1 MSEQAKLVSP
11 MKSALTEFWQ
21 YKDVLY
27 FLVWRNIKVRYKQTL
42 LGISWAIIQ
51 PFMMMVVFTIFFGK
65 FAGMPSDGIPYP
77 LFTFSALVPWT
88 YFSVTLGATGNCLV
102 ANANLLRKVYFPR
115 LALPASMVI
124 SGLLDL
130 AIASIVLIGMLIYY
144 QVALSWE
151 LCLLPVLVIPLVV
164 LTLGVGM
171 FLAALNVM
179 FRDVQH
185 AIPFLVQLWLFAT
198 PIIYPLSILPDQVQ
212 PLASLNPMTGLIE
225 GFRAI
230 LLPDRN
236 IEWSSLLV
244 SCLVALLVFVIGLLY
259 FQKTEAEFADII

>member
-1 MSEQAKLVSP
+1 

-27 FLVWRNIKVRYKQTL
+27 FLVWRNIKIRYKQTL
-42 LGISWAIIQ
+42 LGTSWAIIQ

-88 YFSVTLGATGNCLV
+88 YFSGTLGATGNCLV
-102 ANANLLRKVYFPR
+102 SNANLLRKVYFPR
-115 LALPASMVI
+115 LALPASTVI
-124 SGLLDL
+124 SGLLDF

-171 FLAALNVM
+171 FLAALNVK

-198 PIIYPLSILPDQVQ
+198 PIIYPLSILPDRVQ
-212 PLASLNPMTGLIE
+212 LLASLNPMTGLIE

-244 SCLVALLVFVIGLLY
+244 SCLVALLVFVAGLLY